1 MHVISEVRRSPAKF
15 AARGI
20 SAASLFLC
28 LASGSAL
35 HAQDQGKVIRGT
47 INEAFAN
54 ENGIVVLTD
63 SMETYLDASGAEHHI
78 PTAKKLFRID
88 DETVCAI
95 AGFGSETFP
104 SALRFNTDVAGILAD
119 YKEQLVESPISQ
131 FEAKLRSLAFLI
143 GFYINTSA
151 TVADVA
157 EGPLTSGQDYTFE
170 LILAG
175 YDTDGTA
182 KLGKV
187 VLTETVRQEPGG
199 GKFWTPDYAA
209 AVESVGGPFVH
220 LVSGY
225 RDVADRVLES
235 PRSFASSAAVRRYAE
250 SRQADGGA
258 SLSIAE
264 MEALANYI
272 AKKTAQL
279 HPEVGGP
286 NQIAVLSD
294 DRIANVD
301 APDFPRPRRPLRFSV
316 IEGGRFREP
325 PASVQKGAR
334 SVMLLIGLTVDGV
347 KGMDLNGLFFYG
359 CEIRDSILIYNGGIT
374 SLDPS
379 GKNKVIDSWLLLF
392 PTEVTDSSSKTE
404 LRALRKNFAWRTDQ
418 PH

>member
-1 MHVISEVRRSPAKF
+1 M
-15 AARGI
+15 
-20 SAASLFLC
+20 LC
-28 LASGSAL
+28 LAIGSAL
-35 HAQDQGKVIRGT
+35 HAQDQGKIIRGT

-54 ENGIVVLTD
+54 GNGFVILTD
-63 SMETYLDASGAEHHI
+63 SMETYADASGEEHYI
-78 PTAKKLFRID
+78 PTGKKLFRID
-88 DETVCAI
+88 DKTVCAI
-95 AGFGSETFP
+95 AGFASERFP
-104 SALRFNTDVAGILAD
+104 PALRFDTDIAGILTD
-119 YKEQLVESPISQ
+119 YREQLVERPIPQ
-131 FEAKLRSLAFLI
+131 FEAKLRSLAFLV

-151 TVADVA
+151 KVADVA
-157 EGPLTSGQDYTFE
+157 EGPLASGQDYTFE

-175 YDTDGTA
+175 YDVDGTA

-187 VLTETVRQEPGG
+187 VLTETIRQEAGG
-199 GKFWTPDYAA
+199 GKFWTPNYAGT
-209 AVESVGGPFVH
+209 VESVSGPFVH

-235 PRSFASSAAVRRYAE
+235 PRSFASSAAAQRYAE

-286 NQIAVLSD
+286 NQIAILSD
-294 DRIANVD
+294 GGIVNVD

-316 IEGGRFREP
+316 IEGGRFHEP

-334 SVMLLIGLTVDGV
+334 LVMLLIGLTVDGV
-347 KGMDLNGLFFYG
+347 KGMELNGLFFYG
-359 CEIRDSILIYNGGIT
+359 CEIRDSILIYNGGVT

-379 GKNKVIDSWLLLF
+379 GKNKVIDSWLLSF
-392 PTEVTDSSSKTE
+392 PTEVTDSASRAE
-404 LRALRKNFAWRTDQ
+404 LRTLRKSFAWRTDQ